1 MGESRF
7 AMAQRHVREG
17 RPIVERQRQLV
28 LGQQQRGYDTTASES
43 LLRTFERT
51 LDVFESDLA
60 AINEQTTRL

>member
-17 RPIVERQRQLV
+17 RRIVERQRQLV
-28 LGQQQRGYDTTASES
+28 LGQQQQGYDTTASES
-43 LLRTFERT
+43 LLRAFERT

-60 AINEQTTRL
+60 AINEQT